1 MPGAVLHDLQGF
13 QEGQI
18 RFPPTFKFLPGSSAY
33 SEKRVPSWT
42 DRILWKVRSRQQPA
56 SLPQQQ
62 QQPSLPQQQQQ
73 PSLPQQQQQQ
83 PSLPQ
88 QPPQQ
93 LLQSQP
99 SEPQMSW
106 VSGDGSI
113 GDSSM
118 FVPPS
123 VCQLYYTS
131 VPEII
136 TSDHKPVISGFVIAA
151 IGEEDEE
158 EEEEAARLGD
168 ESSDDQDDEGRNA
181 RRSRCC
187 MM

>member
-1 MPGAVLHDLQGF
+1 VLYCLQGF

-18 RFPPTFKFLPGSSAY
+18 HFPPTFKFLPGSSAY

-42 DRILWKVRSRQQPA
+42 DRILWKVRSRQQP
-56 SLPQQQ
+56 
-62 QQPSLPQQQQQ
+62 

-83 PSLPQ
+83 QQLLPQ
-88 QPPQQ
+88 QQQQPQPDE
-93 LLQSQP
+93 S
-99 SEPQMSW
+99 QMSW
-106 VSGDGSI
+106 VSGEGSI

-136 TSDHKPVISGFVIAA
+136 TSDHKPVISGFLIAA
-151 IGEEDEE
+151 IGEEE

-168 ESSDDQDDEGRNA
+168 ESSDDANDEGRNA